1 VGPVVGGREVE
12 QREMRVGNGVARRA
26 ARCFVVALCVMVV
39 ACSLLAAISS
49 AATRGWSPAVA
60 VPDLQ
65 IQDLL
70 FGPGNVPWVVFND
83 EPFYGSSPHPKAPQV
98 ARLTRHYAL
107 VEPRP
112 VPSVPGYESSVR
124 LDINQSGVGTALST
138 LTPAGGGDLA
148 PPISIGVSAWRP
160 GKAPT
165 QPVLLTHNAREGERA
180 SIAISAS
187 GTTAVS
193 YTTYEEEPEPK
204 FVLDRLTRG
213 RIVSVHEVPIP
224 STDKPI
230 STEVLAASGGGFRA
244 EWKLKSSDY
253 LAGVE
258 TAEVSAGGVFSPEM
272 FVPWPYGSNSPLIAD
287 GIFRSDTRGDEV
299 AIWPT
304 KEPPFREGVEPVTE
318 WDLASRSAGGTW
330 STPQLIGTTGREGA
344 NEIAVAITPAGRFTL
359 LWTSAQSRQMALG
372 GAAGAQ
378 ASNPMPLQRRPTG
391 LTERFQRLALTT
403 TGRVVAI
410 WNTYRDSSAEEL
422 TSIEAATSTDGIHFS
437 KPQRISP
444 NKRPMLGC
452 LDQLLVPDRAGGAL
466 AWWSCENNGHRVN
479 EYARYRP

>member
-1 VGPVVGGREVE
+1 MGSREVE
-12 QREMRVGNGVARRA
+12 QRETRVGKGVVRRA
-26 ARCFVVALCVMVV
+26 ARRLVVALCVMAV

-49 AATRGWSPAVA
+49 AATHGWSPAIA
-60 VPDLQ
+60 VGGPR

-83 EPFYGSSPHPKAPQV
+83 EPFYSSSPHPRAPQV
-98 ARLTRHYAL
+98 ARLTRRYAL
-107 VEPRP
+107 VDRRP

-124 LDINQSGVGTALST
+124 LDLNQSGVGAALST
-138 LTPAGGGDLA
+138 LRPAGGGDLA

-160 GKAPT
+160 GKAPS
-165 QPVLLTHNAREGERA
+165 QPVVLTHNTREDESA

-193 YTTYEEEPEPK
+193 YTTYQTEPEPK
-204 FVLDRLTRG
+204 FVLDRLTG
-213 RIVSVHEVPIP
+213 ASIVSVHEVPIP
-224 STDKPI
+224 SADIPI
-230 STEVLAASGGGFRA
+230 STEVLATSGGGFRA

-258 TAEVSAGGVFSPEM
+258 TAEVSAGGVFSPDV
-272 FVPWPYGSNSPLIAD
+272 FVPWPYGSNSLLIAN
-287 GIFRSDTRGDEV
+287 GIFRSDARGDDV

-304 KEPPFREGVEPVTE
+304 KEPLFREGVEPAIE

-330 STPQLIGTTGREGA
+330 TSPQLIGTTEGDDA
-344 NEIAVAITPAGRFTL
+344 NQIAVVIGPTGRFTVV
-359 LWTSAQSRQMALG
+359 WTSAQPRQMVVG

-378 ASNPMPLQRRPTG
+378 ASNPTPLQTRPTG
-391 LTERFQRLALTT
+391 LTEGSPQLALTT
-403 TGRVVAI
+403 TGRVVAV
-410 WNTYRDSSAEEL
+410 WNTYLDSKAEEL
-422 TSIEAATSTDGIHFS
+422 TSVEAATSMDGIHFS

-444 NKRPMLGC
+444 NKRPMRGC
-452 LDQLLVPDRAGGAL
+452 LDELLVPDRAGGAL
-466 AWWSCENNGHRVN
+466 AWWTCEHDGHQVN